1 MSASTTLITK
11 EEMIFP
17 VEIKEEDE
25 SALKEYGH
33 DLMPAPLTMAMD
45 PDKPPDQRSV
55 PGAQRPFFLWMPYRM
70 WAYNF
75 CCPTC
80 GGKLVCAGFYETVRR
95 VLDMSGWYF
104 MATECLECSSCH
116 KKVAG
121 WSHDILEQLDI
132 THCEEFP
139 AVLTDELSCDR
150 AVIGLLK
157 EHTLGYSASRI
168 RAFLVEEHTRE
179 WVARSTSYLS
189 VLHKLRAPGAAP
201 QVVTLPTMHQVPD
214 TPSLMSVYVRDAL
227 MRLKETKAR
236 VTSIFGDI
244 LSIDSTRKVT
254 KKFVGAATGTSAWI
268 TNVGNEYGQ
277 VLMSVL
283 TAAEGDGLANMASG
297 LMRRYQDAG
306 KVPPKVM
313 YVDGHCCA
321 AEGRRKTSQLFH
333 EWHELVIRL
342 DPWHLMRQFARG
354 VTSDSHQLYG
364 LFMARL
370 SLAIFEWDAGDLGRL
385 REAKQSEEEGSRD
398 IKLSA
403 RELVRHCR
411 RRTRGVAETER
422 LLLQVLVAFCKAKDS
437 TGAPLIDQTRMKEI
451 WSTQRRHLRCIQDPA
466 GVELYTQ
473 TGEITKGGVKL
484 PVYRCAR
491 GSTSLETFHHYMCR
505 FIPGVP
511 ASDLRYQV
519 YLLEGLVRW
528 NENHGEASVDGGQC
542 SAPHCLSAQLQHSFN
557 QLSHEF
563 GLTLAE
569 PYTQPKEYTGEL
581 IGVEYLYSQMGA
593 VLQQDLG
600 DPDVHDGT
608 EVAEEEWRDGD
619 EGEGD
624 EEQPEEI
631 LLLEHHHALLQTSEA
646 SGEPATAT
654 PESVLKVS
662 TFQSRSVHPPPSHDN
677 DDGNP
682 EMEVQKTNK
691 EEDVV
696 RPDGNGGYHHTVAL
710 ARSLVALRNE
720 DIVSQHQA
728 TQIIALWQRITER
741 DKAVG
746 DPITSHQGTP
756 TPGVDVLKRTVLGQA
771 AKSPELSRLVEAI
784 ILELCRLHIQEINA
798 IPQRWDSV
806 MRDYRQIQKNVLSC
820 PILMAHT
827 RMQLF
832 VVSKWTLTLWH
843 NQRGRAMIRET
854 TTTAVP
860 KASAPQTSAAPLPA
874 PNTVLQQPKQ
884 PQQPLQGHSEDTSG
898 LAPTIRGPQANSGI
912 VTTASAITSACA
924 NPKTCAIMS
933 SSSSTTPNTSS
944 YPSSGI
950 EHECK
955 TELSASPTLI
965 CKEEEI
971 LPVQIKQEEES
982 HLKESVSE
990 LPSVEYDFKTEM
1002 NTLTIVVCKQ
1012 EDTSPGQIKEEDASG
1027 SEEWGDG
1034 DTSFLELR
1042 SVEYDCKT
1050 EMSALPTS
1058 ICKEEETLMV
1068 QIEEGESDLMECG
1081 QNHTSTGT
1089 IQWICSNKTNGECGK
1104 MFGTISDLRK
1114 HELTHT
1120 GVKQYSCSLCEKV
1133 FTRSSGLSYHQKV
1146 HTGERPYQCSHCG
1159 RNFTVMGHL
1168 NKHMLTHTKPHQ
1180 CSLCGKSF
1188 AQKAVLKDHMM
1199 RHTGEKPHKCSQCD
1213 KSFALRDDLKYHQRR
1228 MHTREKP
1235 YECSQCGKT
1244 FAYSCHLK
1252 SHQRFHTGEKPHK
1265 CSHCGKN
1272 FTTKE
1277 GLKVHQRTHTG
1288 ERPYTCSQCGK
1299 TFAYTDHLKT
1309 HMMTHTGEK
1318 AHECSQCGKGFT
1330 LSGDLKRHM
1339 CTYHGEKPHKCSQCG
1354 KGFALSG
1361 DLKRHMF
1368 THTGEKRYKCSQCG
1382 NGFNHSAALKNHQY
1396 QIHNEKKPYICS
1408 QCGKAFL
1415 NSSSLKIHQRI
1426 HTEKNSYLTS
1436 VQSGLK
1442 KHTLFHT
1449 GEKPHKCSQCGKTF
1463 AQSGGLKRH
1472 MSTHTR

>member
-1 MSASTTLITK
+1 MPDCKTKMSAPTTLISK
-11 EEMIFP
+11 EEILFP
-17 VEIKEEDE
+17 MEMKEEDE
-25 SALKEYGH
+25 SALNGH

-45 PDKPPDQRSV
+45 PDRPPDQQSV
-55 PGAQRPFFLWMPYRM
+55 PGAQLLPRGWRLTLPEEQQDWVGQALFMRAASGQVVLTSELHLWWYPPGAQPVYTQPPATAHPFFQRPFFLWMPYRM
-70 WAYNF
+70 WAYNL

-80 GGKLVCAGFYETVRR
+80 GGKLVCAGLYETVRR

-121 WSHDILEQLDI
+121 WSHDVLEQLDI
-132 THCEEFP
+132 THREEFP
-139 AVLTDELSCDR
+139 AVLTYQLSCDR

-168 RAFLVEEHTRE
+168 HASLVKQHTRE

-189 VLHKLRAPGAAP
+189 VLRKLRAPGAAP

-214 TPSLMSVYVRDAL
+214 APSLMSVYVRDAL

-236 VTSIFGDI
+236 VTSTFGDI

-254 KKFVGAATGTSAWI
+254 KNFVGASTGTPAWT

-283 TAAEGDGLANMASG
+283 TAAKGDGLAAMAAG
-297 LMRRYQDAG
+297 LVQRYRNFEKA
-306 KVPPKVM
+306 PPKVM
-313 YVDGHCCA
+313 YVHHDCCA
-321 AEGRRKTSQLFH
+321 TEGRRKTKRLFH

-370 SLAIFEWDAGDLGRL
+370 SLAIFEWDAGDLVRL
-385 REAKQSEEEGSRD
+385 RKAKQSEEGSRD
-398 IKLSA
+398 VKLSA

-422 LLLQVLVAFCKAKDS
+422 LLLQVLVTFCKAKDS

-491 GSTSLETFHHYMCR
+491 GSTSLDIFYHYMCR

-542 SAPHCLSAQLQHSFN
+542 SAPHCLSPQLQHSFN

-563 GLTLAE
+563 GLKLPE

-608 EVAEEEWRDGD
+608 DEAEEEWRDGD
-619 EGEGD
+619 EGEGY

-631 LLLEHHHALLQTSEA
+631 VLLEHHHALLQTSETN
-646 SGEPATAT
+646 SEPATAT
-654 PESVLKVS
+654 PDSVLKAPK
-662 TFQSRSVHPPPSHDN
+662 SRSIHPPPSYDN

-682 EMEVQKTNK
+682 GPFVQKTNK

-696 RPDGNGGYHHTVAL
+696 RPHCNGGYHHTVAL
-710 ARSLVALRNE
+710 AHSLMTLRNE
-720 DIVSQHQA
+720 AFISQHQA
-728 TQIIALWQRITER
+728 TQIIALWQRMTER
-741 DKAVG
+741 DKEVG
-746 DPITSHQGTP
+746 DPITSHQGTL
-756 TPGVDVLKRTVLGQA
+756 TPGVDVLKRAILGQV
-771 AKSPELSRLVEAI
+771 AKSPKLSRLVEAI

-806 MRDYRQIQKNVLSC
+806 MRAYRQIQKNVLSC
-820 PILMAHT
+820 PTLMAHT

-854 TTTAVP
+854 STVVP
-860 KASAPQTSAAPLPA
+860 KANAPQTPP
-874 PNTVLQQPKQ
+874 P
-884 PQQPLQGHSEDTSG
+884 
-898 LAPTIRGPQANSGI
+898 GPQANNGI
-912 VTTASAITSACA
+912 VTTASTITTACTTHATPTICAITS
-924 NPKTCAIMS
+924 S
-933 SSSSTTPNTSS
+933 SFSETPTIATTPNICDTLTISTTPNTSGNTS
-944 YPSSGI
+944 TWI
-950 EHECK
+950 EYECK

-965 CKEEEI
+965 CEDQEI
-971 LPVQIKQEEES
+971 LPVQIKQEDES

-1002 NTLTIVVCKQ
+1002 TTLPIVVCKQ
-1012 EDTSPGQIKEEDASG
+1012 EDTSPVQIKEEDASV
-1027 SEEWGDG
+1027 SKEWGEG
-1034 DTSFLELR
+1034 DNSFSKLP
-1042 SVEYDCKT
+1042 SMEYDCKT
-1050 EMSALPTS
+1050 EMSTLP
-1058 ICKEEETLMV
+1058 ILVCKEEEILMG
-1068 QIEEGESDLMECG
+1068 QIQEGESDLTKCG
-1081 QNHTSTGT
+1081 QNHTSKRT

-1104 MFGTISDLRK
+1104 SFRTMSDLQK

-1120 GVKQYSCSLCEKV
+1120 GVKQYPCSLCGKV
-1133 FTRSSGLSYHQKV
+1133 FCHRYSLKYHQRI
-1146 HTGERPYQCSHCG
+1146 HSGEKPYQCSDCG
-1159 RNFTVMGHL
+1159 MTFTVVGNL
-1168 NKHMLTHTKPHQ
+1168 KRHMSTHTGEKPHQ
-1180 CSLCGKSF
+1180 CSQCGKSF
-1188 AQKAVLKDHMM
+1188 AHSTRLKTHMLK
-1199 RHTGEKPHKCSQCD
+1199 HTGEKPHKCSQCG
-1213 KSFALRDDLKYHQRR
+1213 KGFALSCELKVHHLRIHTREKPYECSQCGKGFALSCELKAHHLRI
-1228 MHTREKP
+1228 HTREKP

-1244 FAYSCHLK
+1244 FAYNSELK
-1252 SHQRFHTGEKPHK
+1252 LHQRCHTREKPYV
-1265 CSHCGKN
+1265 CSDCGKP
-1272 FTTKE
+1272 FTTNA
-1277 GLKVHQRTHTG
+1277 GLKVHQRVHTG

-1299 TFAYTDHLKT
+1299 TFVYSDHLKK
-1309 HMMTHTGEK
+1309 HMMMHT
-1318 AHECSQCGKGFT
+1318 
-1330 LSGDLKRHM
+1330 
-1339 CTYHGEKPHKCSQCG
+1339 GEKPHKCSQCG
-1354 KGFALSG
+1354 KGFAVSG
-1361 DLKRHMF
+1361 VLKRHMF
-1368 THTGEKRYKCSQCG
+1368 THTR
-1382 NGFNHSAALKNHQY
+1382 
-1396 QIHNEKKPYICS
+1396 KKAS
-1408 QCGKAFL
+1408 
-1415 NSSSLKIHQRI
+1415 
-1426 HTEKNSYLTS
+1426 
-1436 VQSGLK
+1436 
-1442 KHTLFHT
+1442 
-1449 GEKPHKCSQCGKTF
+1449 
-1463 AQSGGLKRH
+1463 
-1472 MSTHTR
+1472 

>member
-1 MSASTTLITK
+1 MVFVKWMDTREVSVCLTIHAAHAGDTVRRKVKSRDGRYST
-11 EEMIFP
+11 
-17 VEIKEEDE
+17 VEIPCPIPVVQYNKYMGGVDRSDQLIQYY
-25 SALKEYGH
+25 SAHRRVSRPYCTLFLHFFDIANTNAYIIHLELAQASQQKALSHKAFLLQLAGELCQVEPSG
-33 DLMPAPLTMAMD
+33 
-45 PDKPPDQRSV
+45 V
-55 PGAQRPFFLWMPYRM
+55 PGNRQTTHLPVGCAEEVGNRSNRATVGRRRCQHCSAKGIRNCTPWKCQACGVPLCLQLDRNCARPVYTQPPATAHPFFQRPFFLWMPYRM

-80 GGKLVCAGFYETVRR
+80 GGKLVYAGLYETVRR

-121 WSHDILEQLDI
+121 WSHDVLEQLDI
-132 THCEEFP
+132 THREEFP
-139 AVLTDELSCDR
+139 AVLTYQLSCDR

-157 EHTLGYSASRI
+157 KHSLGYSVSRLHAS
-168 RAFLVEEHTRE
+168 LVKQHTRE
-179 WVARSTSYLS
+179 WMARSTSYLS
-189 VLHKLRAPGAAP
+189 VLRKLRAPGAAP

-214 TPSLMSVYVRDAL
+214 VPSLMSVYARDAL

-254 KKFVGAATGTSAWI
+254 KNFVGASTGTPAWT

-283 TAAEGDGLANMASG
+283 TAAKGDGLADMAAG
-297 LMRRYQDAG
+297 LVQRYRNAE
-306 KVPPKVM
+306 KAPPKVM
-313 YVDGHCCA
+313 YVDRECCA
-321 AEGRRKTSQLFH
+321 TEGPRKTKQLFH

-385 REAKQSEEEGSRD
+385 REAKQSEEGSRD
-398 IKLSA
+398 VKLSA

-422 LLLQVLVAFCKAKDS
+422 LLLQVLVTFCKAKDS

-466 GVELYTQ
+466 GVELYILM
-473 TGEITKGGVKL
+473 GEVNKGGVKL

-491 GSTSLETFHHYMCR
+491 GSTSLDMFHHYMCR

-563 GLTLAE
+563 GLKLPE

-608 EVAEEEWRDGD
+608 DVAEEEWKDGD
-619 EGEGD
+619 EGEGY

-646 SGEPATAT
+646 SSEPATAT

-682 EMEVQKTNK
+682 EMEVQETNK

-710 ARSLVALRNE
+710 AHALVALRNE
-720 DIVSQHQA
+720 AIISQHQA
-728 TQIIALWQRITER
+728 TQIIALWQRMTER

-756 TPGVDVLKRTVLGQA
+756 TPGVDVLKRAVLGQA

-806 MRDYRQIQKNVLSC
+806 MRDYRQIQKKVLNS
-820 PILMAHT
+820 PTLMAHT

-843 NQRGRAMIRET
+843 NQRGRAMMRET
-854 TTTAVP
+854 TSTAVP
-860 KASAPQTSAAPLPA
+860 KANAPQTPP
-874 PNTVLQQPKQ
+874 P
-884 PQQPLQGHSEDTSG
+884 
-898 LAPTIRGPQANSGI
+898 GPQANNGI
-912 VTTASAITSACA
+912 VTTASAITSACTTRA
-924 NPKTCAIMS
+924 TPTTCAITS
-933 SSSSTTPNTSS
+933 SSSSDTPTISTIPNTSGYTS
-944 YPSSGI
+944 TGI
-950 EHECK
+950 EYECK
-955 TELSASPTLI
+955 TELSTSPTLI
-965 CKEEEI
+965 CKEQEI
-971 LPVQIKQEEES
+971 LPVQIKQEDES
-982 HLKESVSE
+982 DLKESASAEPVCAGWLNITPRLLMLGQREEVVHSTVTGPQPRLLRLAQREE
-990 LPSVEYDFKTEM
+990 LVHSTMTGPQPRLLRLAQREE
-1002 NTLTIVVCKQ
+1002 VVHGAVTGPQ
-1012 EDTSPGQIKEEDASG
+1012 PRLLRLGQREELVHG
-1027 SEEWGDG
+1027 
-1034 DTSFLELR
+1034 T
-1042 SVEYDCKT
+1042 V
-1050 EMSALPTS
+1050 
-1058 ICKEEETLMV
+1058 
-1068 QIEEGESDLMECG
+1068 
-1081 QNHTSTGT
+1081 TSTAAEGT
-1089 IQWICSNKTNGECGK
+1089 G
-1104 MFGTISDLRK
+1104 L
-1114 HELTHT
+1114 LT
-1120 GVKQYSCSLCEKV
+1120 
-1133 FTRSSGLSYHQKV
+1133 
-1146 HTGERPYQCSHCG
+1146 
-1159 RNFTVMGHL
+1159 
-1168 NKHMLTHTKPHQ
+1168 
-1180 CSLCGKSF
+1180 
-1188 AQKAVLKDHMM
+1188 
-1199 RHTGEKPHKCSQCD
+1199 
-1213 KSFALRDDLKYHQRR
+1213 
-1228 MHTREKP
+1228 
-1235 YECSQCGKT
+1235 
-1244 FAYSCHLK
+1244 
-1252 SHQRFHTGEKPHK
+1252 
-1265 CSHCGKN
+1265 
-1272 FTTKE
+1272 
-1277 GLKVHQRTHTG
+1277 
-1288 ERPYTCSQCGK
+1288 
-1299 TFAYTDHLKT
+1299 
-1309 HMMTHTGEK
+1309 
-1318 AHECSQCGKGFT
+1318 
-1330 LSGDLKRHM
+1330 
-1339 CTYHGEKPHKCSQCG
+1339 
-1354 KGFALSG
+1354 
-1361 DLKRHMF
+1361 
-1368 THTGEKRYKCSQCG
+1368 
-1382 NGFNHSAALKNHQY
+1382 
-1396 QIHNEKKPYICS
+1396 
-1408 QCGKAFL
+1408 
-1415 NSSSLKIHQRI
+1415 SSLSLAQRY
-1426 HTEKNSYLTS
+1426 T
-1436 VQSGLK
+1436 Q
-1442 KHTLFHT
+1442 
-1449 GEKPHKCSQCGKTF
+1449 
-1463 AQSGGLKRH
+1463 
-1472 MSTHTR
+1472 